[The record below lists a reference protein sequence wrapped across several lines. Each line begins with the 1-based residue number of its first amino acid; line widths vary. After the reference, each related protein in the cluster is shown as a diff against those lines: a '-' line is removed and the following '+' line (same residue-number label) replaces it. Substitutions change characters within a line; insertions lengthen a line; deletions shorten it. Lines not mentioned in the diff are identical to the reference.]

1 MSNYKN
7 NQKRIRKNFL
17 FNDELQKIYECSYL
31 IWKFE
36 GVIIMHSTD
45 EFWKMLFNTLP
56 TGDLLIGFSTSTFIG
71 RKPIESFV
79 FFISTNDV
87 SATEWDIASVDSA

>member
-1 MSNYKN
+1 
-7 NQKRIRKNFL
+7 
-17 FNDELQKIYECSYL
+17 
-31 IWKFE
+31 
-36 GVIIMHSTD
+36 MHSTD

-56 TGDLLIGFSTSTFIG
+56 TGNLLIGFSTSTFIG

-87 SATEWDIASVDSA
+87 SATE